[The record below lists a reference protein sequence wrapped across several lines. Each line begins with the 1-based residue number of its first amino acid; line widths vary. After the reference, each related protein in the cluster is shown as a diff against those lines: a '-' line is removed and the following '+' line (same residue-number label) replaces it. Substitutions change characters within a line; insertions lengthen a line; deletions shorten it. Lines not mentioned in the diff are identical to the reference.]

1 MTKKMEYTYNDVYKE
16 TLSYFNG
23 DDLATSVWISKYCLK
38 TVLEN
43 GDVIYHEKTPDDMFW
58 RIAKELERTGMKYEN
73 PLFAQ
78 EIYELLKDFKYVI
91 PQGRP
96 MAGIGNEEDVT
107 SISNC
112 FVVGNEED
120 SYGSIARVDQ
130 EIMQLSKRGGGVG
143 TDLSSYRPANSK
155 VKNAAKTTTGPVE
168 ICANRFSN
176 TIREVGQNGRRG
188 ALMLSMD
195 ILHPDAEKFID
206 SKMEEGKIT
215 GANISL
221 RIKDSWLKSFIDNEN
236 PDEKNK
242 KLWKKLVYN
251 AWKSAEPGILFWDTI
266 INESV
271 SDCYSDLG
279 FKTTSTNPCGEIPLS
294 PYDSCRLMLLNLYSY
309 VDKPFTSEAKFDFDK
324 FSVHSRLIMKLMD
337 NMIDLEIEKIDKI
350 LEKVKSDP
358 ESDETKALEIS
369 LWKKVRYMAE
379 KGRRSG
385 IGITAEG
392 DMLAALG
399 LKYGT
404 KEATKFAEEVQ
415 RVMSTNVYIE
425 SCNLSQSEGRE
436 VFEVFDWEREKD
448 NPFINRLISYGDKLS
463 NELKELIKGG
473 RRNISLLTCAPAGS
487 VSCLTQT
494 TSGIEPLFLPRY
506 MRKRKIDKNAG
517 KKADFIDE
525 TGDWFEYF
533 YVYHP
538 KFITYYS
545 IKMGISESE
554 SKKIL
559 TTMPEQEFNDIYK
572 ESPYFGATSNDT
584 DWVEKVIMQG
594 SVQKWIDH
602 SISCTVNVPKETP
615 VEVVESIYET
625 AWKYKCKG
633 VTIYRDGSR
642 NGVLTET
649 KTESKSQ
656 GESKTTCIDNVVTKR
671 PKSISAKVLR
681 FNNGG
686 ERWVSVI
693 GLINN
698 KPYEIFTG
706 LCDKLNIPQ
715 NVEEGFIIKNK
726 EEKIVKSDLGEE
738 EKKLVS
744 RYDFQYKDKDGQV
757 LTVIGLSR
765 TFKEEYWNYTKL
777 ISGLLRHNMPIEY
790 VIKVITSL
798 NLENTTINSWK
809 NGVIRTLKKF
819 VKDGDTNEK
828 CPQCGGKLIRQ
839 NACNQC
845 VDCGWSKC
853 S

>member
-1 MTKKMEYTYNDVYKE
+1 
-16 TLSYFNG
+16 
-23 DDLATSVWISKYCLK
+23 
-38 TVLEN
+38 
-43 GDVIYHEKTPDDMFW
+43 
-58 RIAKELERTGMKYEN
+58 
-73 PLFAQ
+73 
-78 EIYELLKDFKYVI
+78 
-91 PQGRP
+91 
-96 MAGIGNEEDVT
+96 
-107 SISNC
+107 
-112 FVVGNEED
+112 
-120 SYGSIARVDQ
+120 
-130 EIMQLSKRGGGVG
+130 
-143 TDLSSYRPANSK
+143 
-155 VKNAAKTTTGPVE
+155 
-168 ICANRFSN
+168 
-176 TIREVGQNGRRG
+176 
-188 ALMLSMD
+188 MLSMD

-559 TTMPEQEFNDIYK
+559 TTMPEQEFNNIYK

-715 NVEEGFIIKNK
+715 NVDEGFIIKNK

-765 TFKEEYWNYTKL
+765 TFKEEYWNYAKL